1 MLRQQLI
8 LMLLLVLC
16 AGTVSA
22 QPATDPAK
30 PGDKP
35 PTDPFQPKPD
45 PGPTEAEDAATKYP
59 DLAEAQKKY
68 VARDVKAAL
77 ALLEKAAKKHK
88 ELPPAK
94 VMLAS
99 IHFRA
104 NNAAGGKAALDE
116 AARDNPKDPEA
127 FLVLTDLAIREGRFT
142 DATMLVDRAIE
153 NTAAFRGSAEK
164 RKKLQIRCYAA
175 LVPIAQ
181 RWKQWDKAKAD
192 LDKWLALDSKSAVA
206 LYRLGEVLF
215 HQGKRKEAYEKLK
228 AAKKEND
235 KLPNSAVV
243 MGRLFLAD
251 DDKAKATQWMNF
263 AADQAGEDN
272 ALKLGVARW
281 HWGQGNVSDAKKYV
295 NAVLEADPHLV
306 DAKYLRGIV
315 AFYHQDYDNAKRQ
328 FESLLLQQ
336 QNHLGANLH
345 LALAL
350 LEQNTESSRRAAVN
364 LAQRLQRAAAN
375 NASVVATLGWIYY
388 RTGKH
393 ETAERLFK
401 ALGSRNLSI
410 EAAYYIAKIQ
420 ADRGKNEEAKK
431 LLKFVTESKQ
441 PFIYTKAAQALF
453 NRLDREE

>member
-22 QPATDPAK
+22 QPATDPSK

-215 HQGKRKEAYEKLK
+215 HQGQRKEAYEKLK